1 MKKRKSHKRGI
12 QMKECLFCQKKD
24 YILENDYA
32 YAIFDEFPVSQGHM
46 LIIPKKHVSHFFEAD
61 QELRTYLFALIDQ
74 AKQLL
79 DEKYHPTGY
88 NIGMNCG
95 QDAGQSIMHLHIH
108 LIPRYHG
115 DTAHPKGGVRGVIP
129 EKMNY

>member
-1 MKKRKSHKRGI
+1 
-12 QMKECLFCQKKD
+12 MKECLFCQKKD